1 MCESSETDDT
11 KIPAQPFLADPS
23 PTAGSAG
30 NVGWSTKFELR
41 EHVAGP
47 VPRGMSRPNFVPGF
61 HLINSHRLER
71 LRDELTGLIKQ
82 QPLPPL
88 LPEVI
93 LVQSNG
99 IAQWLKISLASR
111 VHGCG
116 IAAALE
122 LVLPARFQW
131 QAYRAVL
138 GNLPEDSP
146 FERSHLVWRLMRLLD
161 RLPDQPVFQSLQRFL
176 QGDVAARKRYPLAQ
190 RLAGLYD
197 LYQVYRADWLLLWGQ
212 DRDQLIRP
220 DQSMVPIPKE
230 HLWQPALW
238 RLLRDELPSEQQE
251 TSRAHVHQRFLSAM
265 QSCGSSAD
273 ASSDVSVATS
283 SLVASALNRL
293 PQRVLVFG
301 ISSLPG
307 QTLEVLAELG
317 RLLPVYVFAHSPSRL
332 LANQVTAKSSDVAE
346 LPLRAA
352 AAAIQSVGHPLLTA
366 WGRQGREYLQLLH
379 QSQHRLAPRLSA
391 ESIHHFEDNGE
402 ADTLLQQLQSEIF
415 GDEDTKAKGRI
426 PKSVDQTD
434 ASIVFHV
441 AHSPQ
446 REVEVLHDQLLAAFE
461 ADRGLQPRDV
471 MVMVPDIHTYAP
483 HIQAVFGQVDPH
495 DPRHL
500 PFVVN
505 DQDRTQFQT
514 MVLAVDRLL
523 RLDDSRLT
531 VSQVID
537 WLEVPGFRAAAG
549 LEPAELPLLE
559 RWIADSGIRWG
570 FNAEHRT
577 QFGVPQDSQ
586 QNTWQFGL
594 ERLLL
599 GYAMGDG
606 PAWNGIHPCVR
617 VGGMEAAT
625 IGKLVRLLDRLQQW
639 WQRLQVTQSP
649 LQWHDWLRQLLRD
662 FFLPQ
667 SPEEQSQLSQLESA
681 LETWVTHC
689 QDANFVDQL
698 PISVVRQHWLD
709 ALREP
714 HLSQRFLGGSI
725 NFATLMPMR
734 AIPFKWI
741 CLLGMNDADFPRQQP
756 VNEFDL
762 TNQRGQ
768 YRPGDRSRGDDDRY
782 LFLEAILSA
791 RQTLYI
797 SWVGRSIRDNSSRP
811 PSVLVGQLRDHIAS
825 GWRLAESPATP
836 VMAGRSF
843 VDRLTTFHP
852 LQPFSR
858 DYFAGM
864 PGLYTF
870 ADRWR
875 TAQAASPAT
884 PGSGSSADPRRPW
897 QANQSLTLADLG
909 DFLRS
914 PVESFFS
921 QVMQVKMWETS
932 AVDLDN
938 EPFSPSGLDRWNF
951 NTAVLEPV
959 AARLRENSNHELD
972 VLLDAALEQVR
983 GSGSLPHPPFAQWVQ
998 QSLRMRLRQQL
1009 LDYQHELQSLV
1020 SMALPPIRLAV
1031 RARNSPGDLLLEDS
1045 LNSVFREQASTHKLR
1060 RLVLLAS
1067 DVRVGSRFNFSQWIR
1082 LWPQHLALCTLA
1094 GAEAETLVLHS
1105 GQPPLLLPGLDRDSA
1120 ERQLVDL
1127 LHAFADGMQQPLPVA
1142 CQTAFI
1148 SLLDSEASQPSDS
1161 GKAAFE
1167 YNGGDFLAGDVT
1179 RSPLLAR
1186 CWPTFEELTR
1196 PDLSPNFDD
1205 TVRRLY
1211 APAVE
1216 YLCRFCP
1223 TAELGNGL

>member
-1 MCESSETDDT
+1 MCETPEPDDS
-11 KIPAQPFLADPS
+11 KP
-23 PTAGSAG
+23 
-30 NVGWSTKFELR
+30 WLR
-41 EHVAGP
+41 AA
-47 VPRGMSRPNFVPGF
+47 PGF
-61 HLINSHRLER
+61 HLIHSHRLER
-71 LRDELTGLIKQ
+71 LRDELTRLIKQ

-111 VHGCG
+111 AHGCG

-122 LVLPARFQW
+122 LALPARFQW
-131 QAYRAVL
+131 RAYRAVL

-161 RLPDQPVFQSLQRFL
+161 RLPDQPIFQSLQRFL

-212 DRDQLIRP
+212 DRDQLTRA
-220 DQSMVPIPKE
+220 DQSMAPIPKE

-238 RLLRDELPSEQQE
+238 RLLRDELPLEQQE
-251 TSRAHVHQRFLSAM
+251 TSRAHVHQRFLTAM
-265 QSCGSSAD
+265 QSWGLPAEMP
-273 ASSDVSVATS
+273 AEGTLTTS
-283 SLVASALNRL
+283 TLPASALSRL

-317 RLLPVYVFAHSPSRL
+317 KLLPVYVFAHSPSRL
-332 LANQVTAKSSDVAE
+332 LANRNTANASNVAE
-346 LPLRAA
+346 LPFRAN
-352 AAAIQSVGHPLLTA
+352 AAAIQPVGHPLLTA

-379 QSQHRLAPRLSA
+379 QAQQRLAPRFSA
-391 ESIHHFEDNGE
+391 ESTHHFEDHGE
-402 ADTLLQQLQSEIF
+402 ADTLLQQLRSEIF
-415 GDEDTKAKGRI
+415 EDEDTKANARAPRI
-426 PKSVDQTD
+426 VAEPGT
-434 ASIVFHV
+434 SIVFHV

-446 REVEVLHDQLLAAFE
+446 REVEILHDQLLAAFE
-461 ADRGLQPRDV
+461 VDRGLQPRDV

-523 RLDDSRLT
+523 QLDDSRLT

-570 FNAEHRT
+570 LNAEHRT
-577 QFGVPQDSQ
+577 QFGVPNDSQ

-606 PAWNGIHPCVR
+606 PAWNGIHPCAR
-617 VGGMEAAT
+617 VGGMESAT

-649 LQWHDWLRQLLRD
+649 AQWHDWLGQFLRD

-689 QDANFVDQL
+689 HDAGFVDPL

-762 TNQRGQ
+762 TTQRGQ
-768 YRPGDRSRGDDDRY
+768 YRPGDRSRSDDDRY

-811 PSVLVGQLRDHIAS
+811 PSVLVGQLRDHIAA
-825 GWRLAESPATP
+825 GWRLAESPAAT
-836 VMAGRSF
+836 VSAGRQF
-843 VDRLTTFHP
+843 IDRLTTCHP

-858 DYFAGM
+858 DYFVGI
-864 PGLYTF
+864 PGLFTF

-875 TAQAASPAT
+875 TVQAASAALPAIV
-884 PGSGSSADPRRPW
+884 PSVYPHRPW
-897 QANQSLTLADLG
+897 QAHQSLTLAELG

-914 PVESFFS
+914 PVESFYA

-932 AVDLDN
+932 AADLDN
-938 EPFSPSGLDRWNF
+938 EPFSPSGLDRWSF

-959 AARLRENSNHELD
+959 AARLREDSKRDLD

-998 QSLRMRLRQQL
+998 QSLRTRLRQQL
-1009 LDYQHELQSLV
+1009 LDYQRELQSLA
-1020 SMALPPIRLAV
+1020 SMTLPPIRLAI
-1031 RARNSPGDLLLEDS
+1031 RPTTSPGDLLLEDS
-1045 LNSVFREQASTHKLR
+1045 LDSVFRDQASPHKLR

-1067 DVRVGSRFNFSQWIR
+1067 DLRGGSRFNFSQWIR

-1094 GAEAETLVLHS
+1094 GSEAETLVLHS
-1105 GQPPLLLPGLDRDSA
+1105 GQPPLLLPGLDRDLA
-1120 ERQLVDL
+1120 ERQLIDL
-1127 LHAFADGMQQPLPVA
+1127 LHAFAQGMQQPLPVA
-1142 CQTAFI
+1142 CQPAFI
-1148 SLLDSEASQPSDS
+1148 SLLDREASQPSDS
-1161 GKAAFE
+1161 GKAAFA

-1186 CWPTFEELTR
+1186 CWPTFDDLTQR
-1196 PDLSPNFDD
+1196 DLVPNFDD
-1205 TVRRLY
+1205 SVRRLY
-1211 APAVE
+1211 APALE

-1223 TAELGNGL
+1223 TAELGDDS